1 MRKEKLSL
9 IVFDAFGERKKF
21 QDLTIEKLE
30 KSLTGKNIY
39 KGEFSLFIR
48 LVFKS
53 SLAKFKSKYV

>member
-1 MRKEKLSL
+1 MYQSPVL
-9 IVFDAFGERKKF
+9 IQKF
-21 QDLTIEKLE
+21 RDLTIEKLE

-53 SLAKFKSKYV
+53 NLAKFKSKYV